1 MHHYH
6 LHRDPRSSHQQI
18 IGHVLRLRRQPV
30 LDVGAAQG
38 ILGQLLQ
45 GSGLEIDAV
54 EMHPQWAEDARPFYR
69 RVFNNTIEDAP
80 LPERTYQ
87 TVLCGDVLEHTVD
100 PVAVLR
106 RLRRAAT
113 DDATFIVSL
122 PNVAHLAVRMMLL
135 FGRFPRMEKGILDKT
150 HLHFFTRDTA
160 EATLRDA
167 GLRVESASVTG
178 VPLEELWRAG
188 EGRLLFRAIRKMQHA
203 ALTLMPRV
211 FGYQWVF
218 VARPS
223 DEIARNDALLA
234 AAEPAARQPG
244 ADATSTSAP
253 AAA

>member
-18 IGHVLRLRRQPV
+18 IGHALRLRRQPV

-69 RVFNNTIEDAP
+69 RVFNHTIEDAP

-113 DDATFIVSL
+113 HDATFVVSL
-122 PNVAHLAVRMMLL
+122 PNVAHLAVRLMLL

-160 EATLRDA
+160 EATLREA

-178 VPLEELWRAG
+178 VPLEELWRGG
-188 EGRLLFRAIRKMQHA
+188 EGRLLFRAMRKMQHA
-203 ALTLMPRV
+203 ALALMPRL

-218 VARPS
+218 VARP
-223 DEIARNDALLA
+223 
-234 AAEPAARQPG
+234 
-244 ADATSTSAP
+244 AP
-253 AAA
+253 AAASPFAAETTATASTASPASSPSATAAA

>member
-69 RVFNNTIEDAP
+69 RVFNSAIEDAP
-80 LPERTYQ
+80 LPDRTYQ
-87 TVLCGDVLEHTVD
+87 VVLCGDVLEHTVD

-113 DDATFIVSL
+113 DDATFVVSL
-122 PNVAHLAVRMMLL
+122 PNVAHLAVRLMLL

-160 EATLRDA
+160 EATLREA
-167 GLRVESASVTG
+167 GLRVEAASVTG
-178 VPLEELWRAG
+178 VPLEELWRGG
-188 EGRLLFRAIRKMQHA
+188 EGRLLFRAMRKMQHA
-203 ALTLMPRV
+203 AAALMPRV

-218 VARPS
+218 VARP
-223 DEIARNDALLA
+223 EDAEPKAGALPPAVHANEPTSAASPSATA
-234 AAEPAARQPG
+234 AA
-244 ADATSTSAP
+244 
-253 AAA
+253 

>member
-1 MHHYH
+1 MHHYR

-18 IGHVLRLRRQPV
+18 IGHVLRLRRQPI

-38 ILGQLLQ
+38 ILGRLLE
-45 GSGLEIDAV
+45 GSGLAIDAV
-54 EMHPQWAEDARPFYR
+54 EPHPQWAQDARPFYR
-69 RVFNNTIEDAP
+69 RVFNHTIEEAP
-80 LPERTYQ
+80 LPDGTYQ

-122 PNVAHLAVRMMLL
+122 PNVAHLVVRVMLL

-167 GLRVESASVTG
+167 GLSVESASVTG
-178 VPLEELWRAG
+178 VPLEELWRGG
-188 EGRLLFRAIRKMQHA
+188 EGGFLLGMARRLQFVA
-203 ALTLMPRV
+203 ASIAPPLCGYRWV
-211 FGYQWVF
+211 FG
-218 VARPS
+218 A
-223 DEIARNDALLA
+223 
-234 AAEPAARQPG
+234 
-244 ADATSTSAP
+244 
-253 AAA
+253 

>member
-18 IGHVLRLRRQPV
+18 IGHALRLRRQPV

-87 TVLCGDVLEHTVD
+87 VVLCGDVLEHTVD

-106 RLRRAAT
+106 RLKRAAT
-113 DDATFIVSL
+113 DDATFVVSL
-122 PNVAHLAVRMMLL
+122 PNVAHVAVRAMLL

-160 EATLRDA
+160 EATLREA

-178 VPLEELWRAG
+178 VPLEELWRGG
-188 EGRLLFRAIRKMQHA
+188 EGRFLFRAMRKMQHA
-203 ALTLMPRV
+203 ALALMPRL

-218 VARPS
+218 VARP
-223 DEIARNDALLA
+223 
-234 AAEPAARQPG
+234 
-244 ADATSTSAP
+244 AP
-253 AAA
+253 AAASPFAAETTATASTASPASSPSATAAA

>member
-45 GSGLEIDAV
+45 GSGLTIDAV

-69 RVFNNTIEDAP
+69 RVFNHTIEDAP
-80 LPERTYQ
+80 LPERTYEM
-87 TVLCGDVLEHTVD
+87 VLCGDVLEHTVD

-106 RLRRAAT
+106 RLARSAT
-113 DDATFIVSL
+113 ADATFVVSL
-122 PNVAHLAVRMMLL
+122 PNVAHLAVRLMLL

-150 HLHFFTRDTA
+150 HLHFFTRATA
-160 EATLRDA
+160 EATLREA

-178 VPLEELWRAG
+178 VPLEELWRGG
-188 EGRLLFRAIRKMQHA
+188 EGLLLFRAARKMQHA
-203 ALTLMPRV
+203 ALALMPRL
-211 FGYQWVF
+211 FGYQWIF
-218 VARPS
+218 VARP
-223 DEIARNDALLA
+223 A
-234 AAEPAARQPG
+234 
-244 ADATSTSAP
+244 AP
-253 AAA
+253 AAVPLAADANPAAPVPQSSATAAA